1 MKVCILGNGLTSL
14 SLAKI
19 LVNMGINVDIFLD
32 SNFDKIDKSRTLS
45 ISKKNAAF
53 FNSKITNIDK
63 LLWKISNIEILS
75 ENLKNEKVLNF
86 ENNQKELF
94 SIIKNYQLINQLKE
108 KLDNNKFLTFK
119 KVSKLKEKEL
129 FENYNLVI
137 NTNPNN
143 IISKKYFYKKINKD
157 YNSVAYT
164 AIIDHKRFK
173 DNNTAIQIFTKNGPF
188 AFLPISDKQTSLVYS
203 VRNSEEIN
211 FENSIKKYNNRYS
224 ILKINEIS
232 KFKLKSS
239 NLRSYYYKN
248 ILGFGDILHKLH
260 PLAGQGFNMTIRDIK
275 LLTELIRLK
284 LDNGL
289 EIDNSICVDFEKKI
303 KHKNFLFSNGIDFV
317 YEFFHFESKFQNSLF
332 SKSVQLLGKNKNINK
347 FFTNFAD
354 NGMSI

>member
-232 KFKLKSS
+232 KFELKSS

-289 EIDNSICVDFEKKI
+289 EIDSSICIDFEKKI